1 MTKRSPL
8 FFAMGLF
15 VAAATYV
22 GANAQQAPSTP
33 GPGPEPQS
41 QGASVPTP
49 SPQHAVINRY
59 CVGCHN
65 SKLKTGG
72 LALDSIDVDHVSQNV
87 NEWEKAVR
95 KLRARAMPP
104 AAPGRQRPDE
114 ATYESLVAYLET
126 SLDRAAADKP
136 NPGRTDTFHR
146 LNRTEYQ
153 NAIRDLLAVEI
164 DATALLPTDDA
175 SHGFDNVN
183 IGGLSPTLLD
193 RYLSAA
199 QKISRLAV
207 GSPLRSPEEY
217 SVLLKPDLSQHHQI
231 ADLPLGTR
239 GGTQFSYTFPRDGE
253 YEVHIELSRAR
264 TGTGIMG
271 LNQPQ
276 QVEVA
281 VDGARVKLFEVAVAP
296 LRSVNGA
303 DEPSPSEADNG
314 LKTRVNVKAGP
325 HTILATFITQPSTLS
340 ETAREPILSDI
351 GPNNRSGAA
360 IFSVAVSGPYGP
372 SGISDTLSRQRI
384 FTCRPAKAS
393 DESGCAKTILST
405 LARRAYRRPA
415 TAAEV
420 QDLLNFYKQG
430 RADGAAFDAGVEMGI
445 RAMLVNPAF
454 LFRVERDPA
463 SAPRSGVYRIGDL
476 ELASRLSFFLW
487 SSIPDDALLDVAVRG
502 QLKDPAVLRDQVK
515 RMLADR
521 RSDALVKSFASQWL
535 YLSNLTA
542 ATPDNNLFPDF
553 DDNLRQAMQRETE
566 MFFSSIKD
574 EDRSVI
580 DLLTANY
587 SFLNERLAKHY
598 GVPGVYGSSFRRV
611 TFPADSPR
619 GGLLGQG
626 SILIVTS
633 YNDRTSPV
641 RRGKWVLENLL
652 GMPPPAPPPNVPPL
666 KDNGIGGKV
675 LSMRDRMIAHR
686 GNPVCASCHAQ
697 IDPIG
702 LATEN
707 FDAVGQWR
715 DKTEDGAKVDASGG
729 FTDGSTF
736 EGMNGLKKALV
747 SRPDVFVTTLT
758 EKLMTYALGRG
769 LDGYDAA
776 AVRAI
781 TRAAKA
787 DDYRFSSIILGIAKS
802 VPFQM
807 RTANPI
813 QQTN

>member
-1 MTKRSPL
+1 
-8 FFAMGLF
+8 LF
-15 VAAATYV
+15 VAAVTYV
-22 GANAQQAPSTP
+22 GADAQLAPSTP
-33 GPGPEPQS
+33 VPSPERSS
-41 QGASVPTP
+41 QGAPVPTP
-49 SPQHAVINRY
+49 SPQHAVISRY

-72 LALDSIDVDHVSQNV
+72 LALDSLDVDHVANNV
-87 NEWEKAVR
+87 NEWETAVR

-104 AAPGRQRPDE
+104 AGRQRPDE
-114 ATYESLVAYLET
+114 ATYESLISYLES

-153 NAIRDLLAVEI
+153 NAIRDLLAVDI
-164 DATALLPTDDA
+164 DASALLPTDDA

-217 SVLLKPDLSQHHQI
+217 SVLLRPDLSQHHQI

-253 YEVHIELSRAR
+253 YEFHIELSRAR

-276 QVEVA
+276 QLELA
-281 VDGARVKLFEVAVAP
+281 VDQARVKLFDVGAAP

-303 DEPSPSEADNG
+303 DEPTPSDADNG
-314 LKTRVNVKAGP
+314 LKTRVTVKAGP
-325 HTILATFITQPSTLS
+325 HTILATFLTQPSTLS
-340 ETAREPILSDI
+340 ETAREVNLSDI

-372 SGISDTLSRQRI
+372 SEISDTLSRQRI
-384 FTCRPAKAS
+384 FTCKPAKAS

-405 LARRAYRRPA
+405 LARKAYRRPA
-415 TAAEV
+415 TAAEM
-420 QDLLNFYKQG
+420 QDLLDFYKQG
-430 RADGAAFDAGVEMGI
+430 RDGGAAFDAGVEMGI

-463 SAPRSGVYRIGDL
+463 SAPRGVYRIGDL

-487 SSIPDDALLDVAVRG
+487 SSIPDDRLLDVAVRG
-502 QLKDPAVLRDQVK
+502 QLKDPVVLRDQVK
-515 RMLADR
+515 RMLADPK
-521 RSDALVKSFASQWL
+521 SDALVKSFASQWL
-535 YLSNLTA
+535 YLSNLAA

-566 MFFSSIKD
+566 MFFGSIKD

-626 SILIVTS
+626 SILTVTS

-675 LSMRDRMIAHR
+675 LSMRDRMVAHR
-686 GNPVCASCHAQ
+686 GNPVCAACHAQ

-715 DKTEDGAKVDASGG
+715 NNTEDGAKVDASGG
-729 FTDGSTF
+729 FPDGSTF
-736 EGMNGLKKALV
+736 DGMAGLKKALV
-747 SRPDVFVTTLT
+747 NRPDVFVTTFT

-769 LDGYDAA
+769 LEGYDAA

-781 TRAAKA
+781 TRAAKT
-787 DDYRFSSIILGIAKS
+787 DDYRFSSIILGIARS

-807 RTANPI
+807 RNANPV
-813 QQTN
+813 QPTN